1 MTGGCARER
10 RGGASVAACTLGLVL
25 SFAEYW
31 LLNYCA
37 FPLFDTVFVWAREL
51 SAATGGLVLA
61 ALALVS
67 YWRAGMPDERL
78 FSRGVLAVMLA
89 GMACVASGVAGA
101 SRALVALGAFLATAG
116 AGLSNAYVGLACTR
130 LGLARAAACV
140 GVAYAVSFALRWP
153 LGAMP
158 TQACLT
164 LFALVPPAA
173 VLIVR
178 RSALALFARALPESP
193 AQMSVTSPHAFL
205 PFSHQV
211 FVTLIVFR
219 VVYGFTLSF
228 GEVDRVPVSAPWAL
242 VPLAALALVALAR
255 AFALARGAGGGAD
268 GADDPA
274 KGVRPGTDASGDVA
288 RHVSDALSPD
298 MLFKL
303 SVLSTVAGFLLAS
316 LGGVSGSLPA
326 QTLLGTGTGF
336 FEVLLYY
343 TLIALGTKSPAGALP
358 ALAWGNAVASWGT
371 IAGAA
376 LGRAAN
382 AAGADELARL
392 CALVVFGMVAYVLF
406 ALPRL
411 SFSAAIEGVRGADVA
426 STGALPASHGE
437 GAGAELDTRCQ
448 LLASRHGLTERELEV
463 LELLARGRN
472 ARFIQEELSISYST
486 TKTHASRIY
495 RKLDV
500 HSQQELIDVV
510 EAVGE

>member
-1 MTGGCARER
+1 MRHEGRGVALCA
-10 RGGASVAACTLGLVL
+10 AGLTL
-25 SFAEYW
+25 SFLEYW

-37 FPLFDTVFVWAREL
+37 FPLFDTVFIWAREL
-51 SAATGGLVLA
+51 SAVAGGLVLA
-61 ALALVS
+61 ALALAS
-67 YWRAGMPDERL
+67 YWRTSMLNERL
-78 FSRGVLAVMLA
+78 FSWGVPAAMLA
-89 GMACVASGVAGA
+89 GVACTAVGMAGT
-101 SRALVALGAFLATAG
+101 SRSLVALGAFFATAG

-130 LGLARAAACV
+130 LGLARAATCV
-140 GVAYAVSFALRWP
+140 GGGYAASFALRW
-153 LGAMP
+153 LVGVMP
-158 TQACLT
+158 TWASLS
-164 LFALVPPAA
+164 LFACAPVAA
-173 VLIVR
+173 VLLVR
-178 RSALALFARALPESP
+178 PGARALFARTLPESP
-193 AQMSVTSPHAFL
+193 AQMSVTAPHAFL

-211 FVTLIVFR
+211 FVTLVVFR

-242 VPLAALALVALAR
+242 VPLVVLALAAGVR
-255 AFALARGAGGGAD
+255 AFVLGRAGADAADVPGAGERATTEPGGA
-268 GADDPA
+268 AMRA
-274 KGVRPGTDASGDVA
+274 L
-288 RHVSDALSPD
+288 HLLSPD

-382 AAGADELARL
+382 AAGSSELTQL

-411 SFSAAIEGVRGADVA
+411 SFAAAIEGVRGADVA
-426 STGALPASHGE
+426 AAGTPALPHDDDAPG
-437 GAGAELDTRCQ
+437 ELDERCRRM
-448 LLASRHGLTERELEV
+448 AARAGLTERELEV
-463 LELLARGRN
+463 LRLLARGRN
-472 ARFIQEELSISYST
+472 ARFIQEELAISYST
-486 TKTHASRIY
+486 TKTHVSRIY
-495 RKLDV
+495 RKLGV
-500 HSQQELIDVV
+500 HAHQELIDVV